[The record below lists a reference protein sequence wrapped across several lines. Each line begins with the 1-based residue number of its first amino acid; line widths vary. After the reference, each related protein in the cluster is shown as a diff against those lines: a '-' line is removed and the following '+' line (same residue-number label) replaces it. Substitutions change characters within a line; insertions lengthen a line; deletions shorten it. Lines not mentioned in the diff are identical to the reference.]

1 MTTDNKY
8 SNEHEQQDRT
18 PKKEVRRIPWWV
30 SIVCAIGT
38 YCSLKYI
45 VPEIQTTN
53 ETLSNLFE
61 MGPIAAP
68 VLTIPLLLLAAKQLY
83 DTDLP
88 EENREEN
95 DQTEN

>member
-1 MTTDNKY
+1 MTTDNN
-8 SNEHEQQDRT
+8 SIEQEQQNHT
-18 PKKEVRRIPWWV
+18 PTKQVRRIPWWV

-45 VPEIQTTN
+45 VPEIQPAN

-68 VLTIPLLLLAAKQLY
+68 VLTIPFLLLAAKQLY
-83 DTDLP
+83 DNDLP
-88 EENREEN
+88 QEDVEEKDTGDN
-95 DQTEN
+95 